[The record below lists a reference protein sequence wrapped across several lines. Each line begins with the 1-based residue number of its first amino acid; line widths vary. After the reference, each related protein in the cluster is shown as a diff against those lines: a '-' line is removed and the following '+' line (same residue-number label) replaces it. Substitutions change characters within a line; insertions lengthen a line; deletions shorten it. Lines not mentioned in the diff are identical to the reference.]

1 MKKGDF
7 RLISLGVGM
16 KLPDG
21 YKANIYP
28 RSSTYKNFGII
39 LANSVGQIDNSYS
52 GDNDCWKFPAIAM
65 RDTVIHKNDRICQ
78 FEIQVILKHNIYSV
92 DAVYNGQEAYDYIM
106 AGVYDGVI
114 LDVMMPKMDGFTV
127 LSKIRSEGCD
137 VPVIM
142 LTAKSETDDKINGL
156 DLGADDYLAKP
167 FDTKELLA
175 RIRAITRRKSEAVST
190 DVIYGD
196 CTLNSLNYEL
206 SSGGGSVKLQNKEY
220 QIMELLMANQKSIIS
235 AELMMEKIWGY
246 DTDTEISV
254 VWVNISYLRKKLG
267 QIGSKVS
274 IKAVRNQGYTLEY
287 SE

>member
-1 MKKGDF
+1 M
-7 RLISLGVGM
+7 RLL
-16 KLPDG
+16 LAEDE
-21 YKANIYP
+21 KAL
-28 RSSTYKNFGII
+28 SSA
-39 LANSVGQIDNSYS
+39 L
-52 GDNDCWKFPAIAM
+52 
-65 RDTVIHKNDRICQ
+65 
-78 FEIQVILKHNIYSV
+78 QVILKHNNYSV

-175 RIRAITRRKSEAVST
+175 RIRAITRRKSGAVST

-206 SSGGGSVKLQNKEY
+206 SSDGGSVKLQNKEY

>member
-1 MKKGDF
+1 MMG
-7 RLISLGVGM
+7 L
-16 KLPDG
+16 
-21 YKANIYP
+21 
-28 RSSTYKNFGII
+28 
-39 LANSVGQIDNSYS
+39 
-52 GDNDCWKFPAIAM
+52 
-65 RDTVIHKNDRICQ
+65 
-78 FEIQVILKHNIYSV
+78 
-92 DAVYNGQEAYDYIM
+92 
-106 AGVYDGVI
+106 VI

>member
-1 MKKGDF
+1 M
-7 RLISLGVGM
+7 RLL
-16 KLPDG
+16 LAEDE
-21 YKANIYP
+21 KAL
-28 RSSTYKNFGII
+28 SSA
-39 LANSVGQIDNSYS
+39 L
-52 GDNDCWKFPAIAM
+52 
-65 RDTVIHKNDRICQ
+65 
-78 FEIQVILKHNIYSV
+78 QVILKHNIYSV

-175 RIRAITRRKSEAVST
+175 RIRAITRRKS
-190 DVIYGD
+190 D

>member
-1 MKKGDF
+1 M
-7 RLISLGVGM
+7 RLL
-16 KLPDG
+16 LAEDE
-21 YKANIYP
+21 KAL
-28 RSSTYKNFGII
+28 SSA
-39 LANSVGQIDNSYS
+39 L
-52 GDNDCWKFPAIAM
+52 
-65 RDTVIHKNDRICQ
+65 
-78 FEIQVILKHNIYSV
+78 QVILKHNNYSV
-92 DAVYNGQEAYDYIM
+92 DAVYNGQDAYDYIV

-167 FDTKELLA
+167 FEMKELLA
-175 RIRAITRRKSEAVST
+175 RIRAITRRKSEAVSA
-190 DVIYGD
+190 DMIYGD

-206 SSGGGSVKLQNKEY
+206 SSDGGSVKLQNKEY
-220 QIMELLMANQKSIIS
+220 QIMELLVANQKSIIS

>member
-1 MKKGDF
+1 M
-7 RLISLGVGM
+7 RLL
-16 KLPDG
+16 LAEDE
-21 YKANIYP
+21 KAL
-28 RSSTYKNFGII
+28 SSA
-39 LANSVGQIDNSYS
+39 L
-52 GDNDCWKFPAIAM
+52 
-65 RDTVIHKNDRICQ
+65 
-78 FEIQVILKHNIYSV
+78 QVILKHNNYSV

-175 RIRAITRRKSEAVST
+175 RIRAITRRKSEAVNT

-206 SSGGGSVKLQNKEY
+206 SSDGGSVKLQNKEY

>member
-1 MKKGDF
+1 M
-7 RLISLGVGM
+7 RLL
-16 KLPDG
+16 LAEDE
-21 YKANIYP
+21 KAL
-28 RSSTYKNFGII
+28 SSA
-39 LANSVGQIDNSYS
+39 L
-52 GDNDCWKFPAIAM
+52 
-65 RDTVIHKNDRICQ
+65 
-78 FEIQVILKHNIYSV
+78 QVILKHNNYSV

-175 RIRAITRRKSEAVST
+175 RIRAITRRKSEAVSA
-190 DVIYGD
+190 DMIYGD

-206 SSGGGSVKLQNKEY
+206 SSDGGSVKLQNKEY

>member
-1 MKKGDF
+1 M
-7 RLISLGVGM
+7 RLL
-16 KLPDG
+16 LAEDE
-21 YKANIYP
+21 KAL
-28 RSSTYKNFGII
+28 SSA
-39 LANSVGQIDNSYS
+39 L
-52 GDNDCWKFPAIAM
+52 
-65 RDTVIHKNDRICQ
+65 
-78 FEIQVILKHNIYSV
+78 QVILKHNNYSV
-92 DAVYNGQEAYDYIM
+92 DAVYNGQEAYDYIV

-167 FDTKELLA
+167 FEMKELLA
-175 RIRAITRRKSEAVST
+175 RIRAITRRKSEAVSA
-190 DVIYGD
+190 DMIYGD

-206 SSGGGSVKLQNKEY
+206 SSDGGSVKLQNKEY

>member
-1 MKKGDF
+1 M
-7 RLISLGVGM
+7 RLL
-16 KLPDG
+16 LAEDE
-21 YKANIYP
+21 KAL
-28 RSSTYKNFGII
+28 SSA
-39 LANSVGQIDNSYS
+39 L
-52 GDNDCWKFPAIAM
+52 
-65 RDTVIHKNDRICQ
+65 
-78 FEIQVILKHNIYSV
+78 QVILKHNNYSV
-92 DAVYNGQEAYDYIM
+92 DAVYNGQDAYDYIV

-167 FDTKELLA
+167 FEMKELLA
-175 RIRAITRRKSEAVST
+175 RIRAITRRKSEAVSA
-190 DVIYGD
+190 DMIYGD

-206 SSGGGSVKLQNKEY
+206 SSDGGSVKLQNKEY